1 MFRID
6 EVLGIDPGTKTDLSV
21 PLVERYYGA
30 YLRGVVGDEG
40 EVVEDF
46 PYGIVPSDRGANAN
60 AVRLAVQAWLDA
72 GNVFPSYV
80 PPTPEEL
87 REQMPPLT
95 SRQFRLGL
103 LHSGTIEDDVAAII
117 AQISDP
123 TERSVA
129 DIEWRMAD
137 TFERT
142 HPLVTQLGSALGYAP
157 EVIDDL
163 WTFYL
168 TI

>member
-1 MFRID
+1 MKADIIGFIGFEAHWETDHTVSSIAALIGAANYRVRYPD
-6 EVLGIDPGTKTDLSV
+6 GSEEDLVTVLRPGENNNWSHKV
-21 PLVERYYGA
+21 IQA
-30 YLRGVVGDEG
+30 AQAWFDEG
-40 EVVEDF
+40 GVI
-46 PYGIVPSDRGANAN
+46 PK
-60 AVRLAVQAWLDA
+60 W
-72 GNVFPSYV
+72 V
-80 PPTPEEL
+80 PPSTDEL
-87 REQMPPLT
+87 RAMMPPLT

-123 TERSVA
+123 TERAVA

-142 HPLVTQLGSALGYAP
+142 HPLVTQLGPALGYSP

-163 WTFYL
+163 WTYYL